1 VWAAHGQ
8 ATATADGE
16 KQGSHVG
23 RGPVRGWRV
32 RRREWA
38 QPKMIFSLVFF
49 YFDFFQ
55 TGLSF
60 FCFKSGL
67 PSSKNLK

>member
-38 QPKMIFSLVFF
+38 QPKMIFSLLFF
-49 YFDFFQ
+49 I
-55 TGLSF
+55 LI
-60 FCFKSGL
+60 
-67 PSSKNLK
+67 SSKLD